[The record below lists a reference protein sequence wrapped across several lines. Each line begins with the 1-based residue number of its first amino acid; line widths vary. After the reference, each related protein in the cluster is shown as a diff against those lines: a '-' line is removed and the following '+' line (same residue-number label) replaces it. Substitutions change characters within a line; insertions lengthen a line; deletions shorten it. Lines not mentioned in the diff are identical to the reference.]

1 MGIPTEGVVL
11 YGYLYS
17 RGVVEET
24 SILTQ
29 HALRRDCAGCGD
41 ASRAA
46 PAQCARA
53 NGPTMVMNMGT
64 NYHGATKGQGDCA
77 AAPFSPQP

>member
-1 MGIPTEGVVL
+1 MGIFTAGAL
-11 YGYLYS
+11 W
-17 RGVVEET
+17 RKQET
-24 SILTQ
+24 CISVTQ